1 MLAYIV
7 RRILATF
14 PVMAVVAVT
23 VFLLMHAGTSDPAA
37 VIAGESA
44 SPEEIERIRVQL
56 GLHLPVHR
64 QFLVWLSHLLTGD
77 LGVSI
82 YSKLPVTR
90 LIAQRLEPT
99 LMLAITTMTLAVFL
113 AVPLGVV
120 AGWKARTW
128 IDRAVMVFAV
138 LAFSFPV
145 FLIGYLMIFGLS
157 LKLSLFP
164 VQGYVSISKGVLP
177 FLRHIT
183 LPAVALG
190 SIYAALIA
198 RITRA
203 SMIEVL
209 REDYV
214 RTAFAKGVPRMRVL
228 LRHALRNASVPIVT
242 IIGVGAALLISGVVV
257 TESVFSIP
265 GLGRL
270 TADAILHRDYP
281 VIQGI
286 VLFFSFNYVI
296 LNLIVDILYT
306 VLDPRIRY

>member
-1 MLAYIV
+1 MVAYII
-7 RRILATF
+7 RRILATL
-14 PVMAVVAVT
+14 PVMAVVAVC
-23 VFLLMHAGTSDPAA
+23 VFLLMHAGISDPAA

-44 SPEEIERIRVQL
+44 TPEEIARIRVQL
-56 GLHLPVHR
+56 GLHLPLHE
-64 QFLVWLSHLLTGD
+64 QFWIWFSHLLRGE

-82 YSKLPVTR
+82 YSKLPVTK

-99 LMLAITTMTLAVFL
+99 LMLAVTTMSFAVLL

-120 AGWKARTW
+120 AGWKARTLT
-128 IDRAVMVFAV
+128 DRAVMVFAV

-145 FLIGYLMIFGLS
+145 FLVGYIMIYGLS
-157 LKLSLFP
+157 LKAGLFP
-164 VQGYVSISKGVLP
+164 VQGYASISKGLVP

-214 RTAFAKGVPRMRVL
+214 RTAFAKGVSPTRVL
-228 LRHALRNASVPIVT
+228 LRHALRNASVPIIT
-242 IIGVGAALLISGVVV
+242 IIGVGVALLISGVVV

-265 GLGRL
+265 GIGRL

-281 VIQGI
+281 VIQGV
-286 VLFFSFNYVI
+286 VLFFSFTYVI
-296 LNLIVDILYT
+296 LNLTVDILYT
-306 VLDPRIRY
+306 ILDPRIRY

>member
-1 MLAYIV
+1 
-7 RRILATF
+7 
-14 PVMAVVAVT
+14 
-23 VFLLMHAGTSDPAA
+23 
-37 VIAGESA
+37 
-44 SPEEIERIRVQL
+44 
-56 GLHLPVHR
+56 
-64 QFLVWLSHLLTGD
+64 
-77 LGVSI
+77 
-82 YSKLPVTR
+82 
-90 LIAQRLEPT
+90 
-99 LMLAITTMTLAVFL
+99 
-113 AVPLGVV
+113 
-120 AGWKARTW
+120 
-128 IDRAVMVFAV
+128 
-138 LAFSFPV
+138 
-145 FLIGYLMIFGLS
+145 
-157 LKLSLFP
+157 

>member
-1 MLAYIV
+1 
-7 RRILATF
+7 
-14 PVMAVVAVT
+14 MAVVAVT

>member
-1 MLAYIV
+1 MVAYIL
-7 RRILATF
+7 RRILATV
-14 PVMAVVAVT
+14 PVMAVVAVC

-37 VIAGESA
+37 IIAGESA
-44 SPEEIERIRVQL
+44 SPEEIDRIRVQL
-56 GLHLPVHR
+56 GLHLPIFE
-64 QFLVWLSHLLTGD
+64 QFLMWFSHLLRGD

-90 LIAQRLEPT
+90 LIIQRLEPT
-99 LMLAITTMTLAVFL
+99 MMLALTTICFAVLL
-113 AVPLGVV
+113 AVPLGAI

-145 FLIGYLMIFGLS
+145 FLIGYVMIYGLS
-157 LKLSLFP
+157 LKAGLFP
-164 VQGYVSISKGVLP
+164 VQGYASISKGVVP

-183 LPAVALG
+183 LPTVALG

-203 SMIEVL
+203 SMVEVL

-214 RTAFAKGVPRMRVL
+214 RTAFAKGVSPMRVL

-242 IIGVGAALLISGVVV
+242 IIGVGVALLISGVVV

-265 GLGRL
+265 GIGRL

-281 VIQGI
+281 VIQGV
-286 VLFFSFNYVI
+286 VLFFSFTYVI
-296 LNLIVDILYT
+296 LNLTVDILYT
-306 VLDPRIRY
+306 ILDPRIRY